1 MNTMNKPLTFMIGL
15 GLLTV
20 FSSHGF
26 AQLSSYEA
34 MLNDKQVAIDSV
46 SASFVATDEDSKPLR
61 TMIFYL
67 ENGDSIEIADTN
79 PIDHKGKSEFEG
91 LKSPCQEV
99 WGSGSIVYTD
109 SEDNAHSTLTFP
121 HFDVPATLT
130 VNNVAKGGLEGKEVV
145 FVSGVAEGKLMTC
158 TDPFVNDGEP
168 LKVDFKLS
176 FSNVPIPLAKD

>member
-1 MNTMNKPLTFMIGL
+1 MNKPLTSLIIL

-20 FSSHGF
+20 FNSHSF

-34 MLNDKQVAIDSV
+34 TLNDKQVAIDSV
-46 SASFVATDEDSKPLR
+46 RASFVATDEDGKPVG

-67 ENGDSIEIADTN
+67 ENGGNIEIADTN
-79 PIDHKGKSEFEG
+79 TIDHKGKSEFEG
-91 LKSPCQEV
+91 LKSPCTEV
-99 WGSGSIVYTD
+99 WGPGSIVYTD

-130 VNNVAKGGLEGKEVV
+130 VNNVAKGGLDGKEVV

-158 TDPFVNDGEP
+158 TDPFVNEGEP
-168 LKVDFKLS
+168 FKVNFKLS
-176 FSNVPIPLAKD
+176 FSNVSIPLAKE